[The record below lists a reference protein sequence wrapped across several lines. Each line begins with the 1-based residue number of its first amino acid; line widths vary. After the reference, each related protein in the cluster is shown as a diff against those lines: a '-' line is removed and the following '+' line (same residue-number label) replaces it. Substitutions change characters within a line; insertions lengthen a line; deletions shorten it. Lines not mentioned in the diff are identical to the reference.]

1 MAYLGREAAKAPI
14 VTADL
19 PNDGVTLA
27 KMTGGTDGQI
37 ITYDASG
44 DPVAVGPGTNGQV
57 LTSTGAGSPPAFAAG
72 GVDAADIGAGVLPSD
87 VTGGSVGGLKSMQ
100 KFETAGTF
108 TGGSGWQRPS
118 GITTIKVYVTGG
130 GGGGMGQASGTKQ
143 SGAAGGTAIKII
155 DVTSI
160 TAIDFTVGSGGA
172 GGILG
177 TGTEDGTQ
185 GVTSSFGTHCSA
197 SGGEGSTLW
206 SAALGGVGID
216 GDLNLHGQGSYFDVG
231 ANGTCAGGNSFWGG
245 GARGAEDTNSSVA
258 YHGGGGG
265 GIDQNTA
272 TTGGAGL
279 IVVEEYS

>member
-1 MAYLGREAAKAPI
+1 MATLSVGGTTVFDGA
-14 VTADL
+14 TL
-19 PNDGVTLA
+19 QSGVT
-27 KMTGGTDGQI
+27 I
-37 ITYDASG
+37 ASG
-44 DPVAVGPGTNGQV
+44 V
-57 LTSTGAGSPPAFAAG
+57 ST
-72 GVDAADIGAGVLPSD
+72 
-87 VTGGSVGGLKSMQ
+87 GGLKSIQ
-100 KFETAGTF
+100 KFDTDGTF
-108 TGGSGWQRPS
+108 TGGSGWQRPT

-130 GGGGMGQASGTKQ
+130 GGGGMGQANGTKQ
-143 SGAAGGTAIKII
+143 SGAAGGTAIMII

-172 GGILG
+172 GGVYG
-177 TGTEDGTQ
+177 GSPENGTQ

-197 SGGEGSTLW
+197 SGGGGAYLW
-206 SAALGGVGID
+206 AAALGGVGID
-216 GDLNLHGQGSYFDVG
+216 GDLNLHGQGSYFNTQ
-231 ANGTCAGGNSFWGG
+231 ANSTCAGGNSFWGG